1 MSVKSTMT
9 LTKENFEQEVLNYD
23 GVAMVD
29 FWAPW
34 CGPCK
39 AIGPT
44 IDEIADE
51 YIGKAKVAKL
61 NIDDAG
67 EISANYRVM
76 NIPTIL
82 VFKNGEMVEKVVG
95 VRTKKDLI
103 KMLDEHI

>member
-1 MSVKSTMT
+1 MSIKSTMT